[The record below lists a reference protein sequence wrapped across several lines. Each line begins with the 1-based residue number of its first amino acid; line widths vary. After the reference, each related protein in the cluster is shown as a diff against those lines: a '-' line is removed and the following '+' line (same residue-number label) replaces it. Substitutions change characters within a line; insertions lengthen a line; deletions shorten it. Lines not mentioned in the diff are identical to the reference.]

1 MFRTIVNVLNIS
13 LYSATC
19 LYAMP
24 LHEVVSLPALYCTV
38 LYCTVLYCTVLYCT
52 CHYAVPLL
60 EVVSLPALVGG
71 GAAGG
76 ARHKVVLSTPA
87 LGLKNITEFVKSP

>member
-1 MFRTIVNVLNIS
+1 
-13 LYSATC
+13 
-19 LYAMP
+19 MP
-24 LHEVVSLPALYCTV
+24 LHKVVSLP
-38 LYCTVLYCTVLYCT
+38 VLYCTVLYCT

-60 EVVSLPALVGG
+60 EVVSLAALVGG

-87 LGLKNITEFVKSP
+87 LGLKNMT